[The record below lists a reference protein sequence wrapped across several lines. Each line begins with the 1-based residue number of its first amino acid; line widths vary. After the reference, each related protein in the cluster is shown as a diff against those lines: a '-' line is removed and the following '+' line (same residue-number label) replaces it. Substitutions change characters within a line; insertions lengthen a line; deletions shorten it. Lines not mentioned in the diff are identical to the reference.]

1 MHNNISFGSTLKPVP
16 AKLFNQVIHQIGS
29 ECAVNYPWTLK
40 ESRLAKDVYTTNV
53 IDCSA
58 CVISSG
64 QESLLLHLAPSKEV
78 NHAFSQVLA
87 FLRDKIDLKNPNLQ
101 AVLIGSKN
109 TKKSQD
115 IYNKFKTLLTNLN
128 IPFSELKS
136 GKTPTSVAYKSEKD
150 TVYISNQTIDKI
162 LKKGQTDK
170 DAIHQSFDEVRIAPC
185 DEIA

>member
-1 MHNNISFGSTLKPVP
+1 MQNISFSSRIKPLPLKELNKVTGSI
-16 AKLFNQVIHQIGS
+16 NS
-29 ECAVNYPWTLK
+29 NNAVNHPWTLA
-40 ESRLAKDVYTTNV
+40 ESRLAKDVYTTGV

-58 CVISSG
+58 CIITDG
-64 QESLLLHLAPSKEV
+64 QEALLMHLDPSKEV

-87 FLRDKIDLKNPNLQ
+87 FLRDKLDLKNPNLQ

-115 IYNKFKTLLTNLN
+115 IYNKFKTLLSNLN

-170 DAIHQSFDEVRIAPC
+170 DAIHQSFDEVRIADC